1 MEKILDG
8 IITPQDLKKLNFG
21 QLEKLAEEIRELLIS
36 TVSNTGGHLAPNL
49 GTVELTIALHTVFD
63 TPEDRIVWDVGHQAY
78 GHKILTGRKDQ
89 FHTLRQFGGIS
100 GFPRISESEYDT
112 FGVGHASTAISAA
125 LGMATARDLNGEEHR
140 VIAVVGDGALTGGES
155 FEGLNNAGGSKRDFI
170 VILNDNRMSISPN
183 VGALSKALTQVITT
197 PLYNKIKKDVWE
209 LTGKL
214 PRGSDF
220 LRGTIHRIEEG
231 LKAMMV
237 PGSFFERLGFR
248 YFGPIDG
255 HNLSQLLRVFKKIN
269 KIRGPILVHLIST
282 KGKGYKFAEE
292 NATKFHGLGSFC
304 PETGNTESKRA
315 PTYTEVFGK
324 TLVELAEKDDKIVGI
339 TAAMADGTG
348 MVHLARRFPER
359 FFDVGIAE
367 QHAVTFAAGLA
378 LNGFKPV
385 VAIYSTFMQ
394 RALDQVIHDVALQN
408 IPVIFAMDRGGLV
421 GEDGPTHHGSFDLS
435 YLRLVPNLVIM
446 APKDENEL
454 RDMLWTAIRHRTGPI
469 AFRYPRSES
478 LGLPIKPDFQELPI
492 GKSEVVR
499 KGKDLAILAVG
510 DRVPS
515 ALEVAQKLDE
525 KGISAHVV
533 NARFIKPIDNDMI
546 DDVLNR
552 FSIVV
557 TVENNSIVGGF
568 GSHVA
573 EILAEKDHENI
584 LFRRFGLPDQFVPHG
599 SYLDLFREVELDV
612 NHLVRK
618 IESLIARAH
627 PKKKYRFALR
637 KNNVNNSD
645 EQQV

>member
-89 FHTLRQFGGIS
+89 FQTLRQFGGIS

-255 HNLSQLLRVFKKIN
+255 HNLSHLLRVFKKIN

-304 PETGNTESKRA
+304 PETGNTE
-315 PTYTEVFGK
+315 
-324 TLVELAEKDDKIVGI
+324 
-339 TAAMADGTG
+339 
-348 MVHLARRFPER
+348 
-359 FFDVGIAE
+359 
-367 QHAVTFAAGLA
+367 
-378 LNGFKPV
+378 
-385 VAIYSTFMQ
+385 
-394 RALDQVIHDVALQN
+394 
-408 IPVIFAMDRGGLV
+408 
-421 GEDGPTHHGSFDLS
+421 
-435 YLRLVPNLVIM
+435 
-446 APKDENEL
+446 
-454 RDMLWTAIRHRTGPI
+454 
-469 AFRYPRSES
+469 
-478 LGLPIKPDFQELPI
+478 
-492 GKSEVVR
+492 
-499 KGKDLAILAVG
+499 
-510 DRVPS
+510 
-515 ALEVAQKLDE
+515 
-525 KGISAHVV
+525 
-533 NARFIKPIDNDMI
+533 
-546 DDVLNR
+546 
-552 FSIVV
+552 
-557 TVENNSIVGGF
+557 
-568 GSHVA
+568 
-573 EILAEKDHENI
+573 
-584 LFRRFGLPDQFVPHG
+584 
-599 SYLDLFREVELDV
+599 
-612 NHLVRK
+612 
-618 IESLIARAH
+618 
-627 PKKKYRFALR
+627 
-637 KNNVNNSD
+637 
-645 EQQV
+645 